1 VGTCSKAFASLAIVL
16 LVVLWRAI
24 PSGAAPT
31 LPTLRLIA
39 PADTARLK
47 NPVTLTIETP
57 GDIKAMTMGGGT
69 AGMPEMGPQV
79 HLHITVDNRAFMPS
93 ASQLTKVGSS
103 RYTYRLPPLPAGKH
117 TIKVYWANNTAD
129 KPVGPVQSVTCFVG

>member
-1 VGTCSKAFASLAIVL
+1 VGTCSKFFAPAAVVL
-16 LVVLWRAI
+16 LAVLWPTL
-24 PSGAAPT
+24 PSDAAPT

-39 PADTARLK
+39 PGNNAHVK

-57 GDIKAMTMGGGT
+57 GDIKTMTIGGM
-69 AGMPEMGPQV
+69 AGMPEMGAQV

-93 ASQLTKVGSS
+93 ASQLTKVGSH

-117 TIKVYWANNTAD
+117 TIKVYWGDNTTD
-129 KPVGPVQSVTCFVG
+129 KPAGPVHSVTCFVG